1 MKNMKLLVSVTWLII
16 GTLHCSK
23 ICGQSMPNSH
33 DSLKHDSLKVVA
45 EFISNANALKDS
57 LTELKYARQ
66 KISLLRADS
75 TRLSNLNV
83 SLIVAN
89 KQARES
95 AAFFQSR
102 WETVESLFTVRQRK
116 NKLVIVP
123 KGRFKRAFFDFC
135 KVGAGFLFGKIKS

>member
-1 MKNMKLLVSVTWLII
+1 
-16 GTLHCSK
+16 
-23 ICGQSMPNSH
+23 MPNS
-33 DSLKHDSLKVVA
+33 HDSLKVVA
-45 EFISNANALKDS
+45 EFVSNANALKDS

-123 KGRFKRAFFDFC
+123 KGRVKRAFFDFC
-135 KVGAGFLFGKIKS
+135 KVGAGFFFGKIKS